1 MGQAK
6 TLAKYKDDG
15 GREIVLT
22 DVDLVRVI
30 SDNTNVTPREMKLF
44 VELCKAQRLNP
55 FIKEAY
61 LVKYGDSPA
70 TIVVGKDVFTK
81 RAARNPRFRGYEAGL
96 SIMTRD
102 GRMVRR
108 EGSMTLK
115 GEQVV
120 GGWCRVHIDGY
131 ETPMFDEVGFDEY
144 AGRKRDGSLNNTW
157 ASKPNTMIR
166 KTAIVHALREAFP
179 ADFQGMYDGAEMG
192 IEVPAGAEDPVEPTA
207 AEEPEEA
214 EAVEVEDAGNAHVD
228 DGSEEREYEMREF

>member
-1 MGQAK
+1 MGQIK
-6 TLAKYKDDG
+6 TLAKYKDDN

-30 SDNTNVTPREMKLF
+30 SDNPAVTQREMKLF

-131 ETPMFDEVGFDEY
+131 EAPMFDEVGFDEY
-144 AGRKRDGSLNNTW
+144 AGRKRDGSLNKTW

-192 IEVPAGAEDPVEPTA
+192 IEVPADAEDPIEPTA
-207 AEEPEEA
+207 AEEPDEA
-214 EAVEVEDAGNAHVD
+214 ETVDVEDAGGVNGD
-228 DGSEEREYEMREF
+228 DGGEEPEYEMREF

>member
-1 MGQAK
+1 MTMGQAK

-81 RAARNPRFRGYEAGL
+81 RAARNPRFRGYA
-96 SIMTRD
+96 T
-102 GRMVRR
+102 
-108 EGSMTLK
+108 
-115 GEQVV
+115 
-120 GGWCRVHIDGY
+120 GGWSAER
-131 ETPMFDEVGFDEY
+131 
-144 AGRKRDGSLNNTW
+144 GR
-157 ASKPNTMIR
+157 
-166 KTAIVHALREAFP
+166 
-179 ADFQGMYDGAEMG
+179 
-192 IEVPAGAEDPVEPTA
+192 
-207 AEEPEEA
+207 
-214 EAVEVEDAGNAHVD
+214 
-228 DGSEEREYEMREF
+228 